1 MEIVS
6 KYSPVPGPG
15 PDLAGKRVVVVGLGK
30 SGVAAAKLCLAR
42 GAHVVG
48 TDSAPADQ
56 TSEEARA
63 LGIELVLGGH
73 EGAKFETAKLIVV
86 SPGVPQLPA
95 LTRAEL
101 AGVEVIGELEL
112 ASRFIDAPIVA
123 IGGTNGKS
131 TTTTLVGD
139 MFAAGGLKAFVGG
152 NLGIPCCEAVG
163 ANYDVVV
170 FEVSSFQLERVP
182 SFQPRVSVLLN
193 ITEDHL
199 DRYPSFLAYAE
210 AKGNAFVQQ
219 SPDDYAI
226 VPEGDADC
234 RQQAKRG
241 RGQVLCFGRYGD
253 YVVSGRSV
261 TETRSGEVFDLESSA
276 LYGRH
281 NLENAAAA
289 IAAARALDLKASAI
303 RQALAAFRP
312 LPHRMARVAN
322 FGGVTFYD
330 DSKGTN
336 VGASVTAL
344 LGLSE
349 ARGVL
354 IAGGRDKQGAYDSL
368 VSALEAKGR
377 ALVLIGEAADRI
389 AEAVGA
395 RVPVLRARSMD
406 DAVEQA
412 FSAARAG
419 DAVLLSPAC
428 SSFDMFKS
436 YADRGDQFVSAVQ
449 RLAQSQVEVSS

>member
-1 MEIVS
+1 ME
-6 KYSPVPGPG
+6 
-15 PDLAGKRVVVVGLGK
+15 LAGKRVVVVGLGK
-30 SGVAAAKLCLAR
+30 SGIAAAKLCLAR

-48 TDSAPADQ
+48 TDSAPPEKVSD
-56 TSEEARA
+56 EARA

-73 EGAKFETAKLIVV
+73 AGAKFERADLVVV
-86 SPGVPQLPA
+86 SPGVPPLSE
-95 LTRAEL
+95 LTAAEL

-112 ASRFIDAPIVA
+112 ASRFIAAPIVA

-139 MFAAGGLKAFVGG
+139 MFAAAGLKAFVGG
-152 NLGIPCCEAVG
+152 NLGTPCCEA
-163 ANYDVVV
+163 ANGDWDVVV

-199 DRYPSFLAYAE
+199 DRYPSFVAYAE
-210 AKGNAFVQQ
+210 AKGNAFAAQNR
-219 SPDDYAI
+219 DDFAI
-226 VPEGDADC
+226 VPDADEDC
-234 RQQAKRG
+234 RLQAKRG
-241 RGQVLCFGRYGD
+241 KGQMLTFGSYGD

-261 TETRSGEVFDLESSA
+261 TETRSGEVFDLETSA
-276 LYGRH
+276 LHGRH
-281 NLENAAAA
+281 NLDNAAAA
-289 IAAARALDLKASAI
+289 IAAVRALDLSPNAVRKG
-303 RQALAAFRP
+303 LAEFRP

-344 LGLSE
+344 LGLAE

-354 IAGGRDKQGAYDSL
+354 IAGGRDKQGTYEPL
-368 VSALEAKGR
+368 VAALEAKGR
-377 ALVLIGEAADRI
+377 AVVVIGEAADLI
-389 AEAVGA
+389 ATAVGS
-395 RVPVLRARSMD
+395 RVPLLRAESMD
-406 DAVEQA
+406 DAVNQA
-412 FSAARAG
+412 FSAAQAG

-436 YADRGDQFVSAVQ
+436 YADRGDRFVSAVQ
-449 RLAQSQVEVSS
+449 RLAQSQAEVRS

>member
-1 MEIVS
+1 ME
-6 KYSPVPGPG
+6 
-15 PDLAGKRVVVVGLGK
+15 LAGKRVVVVGLGK

-48 TDSAPADQ
+48 TDSAPPEKLSD
-56 TSEEARA
+56 EARA
-63 LGIELVLGGH
+63 LEAELVLGGH
-73 EGAKFETAKLIVV
+73 AGVEFETANLIVV
-86 SPGVPQLPA
+86 SPGVPQLPE
-95 LTRAEL
+95 LTSAER

-112 ASRFIDAPIVA
+112 ASRFIEAPIVA

-139 MFAAGGLKAFVGG
+139 MFAAAGLKAFVGG
-152 NLGIPCCEAVG
+152 NLGTPCAEAVNG
-163 ANYDVVV
+163 DWDVVV

-182 SFQPRVSVLLN
+182 SFKPRVSVLLN
-193 ITEDHL
+193 ISEDHL
-199 DRYPSFLAYAE
+199 DRYPSFMAYAE
-210 AKGNAFVQQ
+210 AKGNAFAAQN
-219 SPDDYAI
+219 SDDFAI

-234 RQQAKRG
+234 RLQAKRG
-241 RGQVLCFGRYGD
+241 KGQLLTFGSYGD

-261 TETRSGEVFDLESSA
+261 SETRSGEVFDLETSA
-276 LYGRH
+276 LHGRH
-281 NLENAAAA
+281 NLDNAAAA
-289 IAAARALDLKASAI
+289 IAAVRALDLNPNAI
-303 RQALAAFRP
+303 RRALAAFRP
-312 LPHRMARVAN
+312 LPHRMARVATV
-322 FGGVTFYD
+322 GGVNFYD

-344 LGLSE
+344 RGLAE

-354 IAGGRDKQGAYDSL
+354 IAGGRDKQGTYEPL

-377 ALVLIGEAADRI
+377 AVVVIGEAADLI
-389 AEAVGA
+389 ARAVGT
-395 RVPVLRARSMD
+395 RVPVLRATSMD

-412 FSAARAG
+412 LSAAQPG

-436 YADRGDQFVSAVQ
+436 YADRGDRFVSAVQ
-449 RLAQSQVEVSS
+449 RLAESHAPEGVSR

>member
-1 MEIVS
+1 ME
-6 KYSPVPGPG
+6 
-15 PDLAGKRVVVVGLGK
+15 LAGKRVVVVGLGK

-48 TDSAPADQ
+48 TDSAPAEKI
-56 TSEEARA
+56 SEAARA

-73 EGAKFETAKLIVV
+73 EGAKFETAQLIVV
-86 SPGVPQLPA
+86 SPGVPQLPE

-112 ASRFIDAPIVA
+112 AARFIEAPIVA

-139 MFAAGGLKAFVGG
+139 MFAAGGLQAFVGG
-152 NLGIPCCEAVG
+152 NLGTPSCEAVNG
-163 ANYDVVV
+163 NWDVVV

-199 DRYPSFLAYAE
+199 DRYPSFVAYAE

-219 SPDDYAI
+219 NPDDYAI

-241 RGQVLCFGRYGD
+241 KGQLLTFGAYGD
-253 YVVSGRSV
+253 YVVSDRSV
-261 TETRSGEVFDLESSA
+261 TETRSGEVFDLEQSA

-289 IAAARALDLKASAI
+289 IAAVRALDLSPHAVRK
-303 RQALAAFRP
+303 ALAAFRP
-312 LPHRMARVAN
+312 LPHRMARVAS
-322 FGGVTFYD
+322 FGGVNFYD

-344 LGLSE
+344 LGLGE
-349 ARGVL
+349 TRGVL
-354 IAGGRDKQGAYDSL
+354 IAGGRDKHGAYEPL
-368 VSALEAKGR
+368 VSALAAKGR

-389 AEAVGA
+389 AAAVGTH
-395 RVPVLRARSMD
+395 VPVLRADSMD
-406 DAVEQA
+406 DAVNQA
-412 FSAARAG
+412 FGAARAG

-436 YADRGDQFVSAVQ
+436 YADRGDRFVSAVQ
-449 RLAQSQVEVSS
+449 RLAHSQAPGGARP

>member
-1 MEIVS
+1 ME
-6 KYSPVPGPG
+6 
-15 PDLAGKRVVVVGLGK
+15 LAGKRVVVVGLGK
-30 SGVAAAKLCLAR
+30 SGVAAAKLCLGR

-48 TDSAPADQ
+48 TDSAPAEKI
-56 TSEEARA
+56 SEDARA

-73 EGAKFETAKLIVV
+73 EGAEFESAQLIVV
-86 SPGVPQLPA
+86 SPGVPQLPE
-95 LTRAEL
+95 LIRAEL

-112 ASRFIDAPIVA
+112 ASRFIEAPIVA

-139 MFAAGGLKAFVGG
+139 MFSAGGLKAFVGG
-152 NLGIPCCEAVG
+152 NLGIPSAEA
-163 ANYDVVV
+163 ANGDYDVVV

-199 DRYPSFLAYAE
+199 DRYPSFLAYAD

-219 SPDDYAI
+219 TPDDFAI
-226 VPEGDADC
+226 VPEGDQDC
-234 RQQAKRG
+234 RLQAKRG
-241 RGQVLCFGRYGD
+241 KGKLLSFGGYGD

-276 LYGRH
+276 LHGRH

-289 IAAARALDLKASAI
+289 IAAVRALDLNPNAVRKALS
-303 RQALAAFRP
+303 AFRP
-312 LPHRMARVAN
+312 LPHRMARVASIAS
-322 FGGVTFYD
+322 VTFYD

-354 IAGGRDKQGAYDSL
+354 IAGGRDKQGAYEPL

-377 ALVLIGEAADRI
+377 AVVVIGEAADRI
-389 AEAVGA
+389 AAAVGS
-395 RVPVLRARSMD
+395 RVPVLRAQSMD
-406 DAVEQA
+406 DAVSQA
-412 FSAARAG
+412 FSAAESG

-436 YADRGDQFVSAVQ
+436 YADRGDRFVSAVE
-449 RLAQSQVEVSS
+449 RLAQSQAPGASP